1 MHREGHETHRVV
13 CNNDRRDGLCL
24 LSRLQYHQIKWR
36 CTAPHL
42 RQYNVGHHITHNTR
56 QSVKPNLYHGYIG
69 GVGSCR
75 NRRCRTCCRKYSSYY
90 IYRASRRLIGDWDNN
105 KGRRCCS
112 SVVCHFWVSTSSESC
127 IEGDRNTLS
136 AESKKGRSERCC
148 ITILGCHSITHGIDI
163 KRLTATS
170 ERVDDKDIRGERQ
183 RDHLSVGERLIENR
197 TEGRFETR
205 CVVYAGIQTLEIL
218 CMTEIRK
225 KC

>member
-1 MHREGHETHRVV
+1 M
-13 CNNDRRDGLCL
+13 
-24 LSRLQYHQIKWR
+24 SRHQCHQIKWR

-42 RQYNVGHHITHNTR
+42 RQYNVGHHITHTTR
-56 QSVKPNLYHGYIG
+56 LSVKPNLYHGYIG

-112 SVVCHFWVSTSSESC
+112 SVECHFWVSTSSESC
-127 IEGDRNTLS
+127 IEGDRSTLS

-148 ITILGCHSITHGIDI
+148 ITILGCHSVTHGIDI
-163 KRLTATS
+163 ERLTATS
-170 ERVDDKDIRGERQ
+170 DRVDDKDVRGERQ

-197 TEGRFETR
+197 TEGRFKTR
-205 CVVYAGIQTLEIL
+205 CVVYA
-218 CMTEIRK
+218 
-225 KC
+225 

>member
-1 MHREGHETHRVV
+1 MWVTTSHT
-13 CNNDRRDGLCL
+13 
-24 LSRLQYHQIKWR
+24 
-36 CTAPHL
+36 
-42 RQYNVGHHITHNTR
+42 TR

-75 NRRCRTCCRKYSSYY
+75 SRRERPRCRWIIYSSQNKW
-90 IYRASRRLIGDWDNN
+90 ASRRLIGDWDNN

-112 SVVCHFWVSTSSESC
+112 SVECHFWVSTSSESC
-127 IEGDRNTLS
+127 IEGDRSTLS

-148 ITILGCHSITHGIDI
+148 ITILGCHSVTHGIDI
-163 KRLTATS
+163 ERLTATS
-170 ERVDDKDIRGERQ
+170 DRVDDKDVRGERQ

-218 CMTEIRK
+218 CMIEIRK